1 MPGDAPTASP
11 VEAAARL
18 RHVVELRGRARRA
31 TLLPSFALLAGLGAV
46 LVAHGLVVA
55 AWPHSSVAW
64 LAWLAA
70 ILVARPALR
79 GGTDLPAAR
88 LWAAC
93 AAAALA
99 GMLVAE
105 AAGFDPLLHSIGA
118 ALALRAALAR
128 RPVAAVAVVVVVA
141 AVDALGVSTAA
152 GELAVGAALITAGLA
167 VRAREGRTA

>member
-1 MPGDAPTASP
+1 MPRSTDLPTASP

-18 RHVVELRGRARRA
+18 RHVTELRGRARRA

-55 AWPHSSVAW
+55 AWPHSTVAW
-64 LAWLAA
+64 FAWLAA
-70 ILVARPALR
+70 VVVARPALR
-79 GGTDLPAAR
+79 GDAGLPGAR

-99 GMLVAE
+99 GMLLAQ
-105 AAGFDPLLHSIGA
+105 ALGLDPLLNAIGA
-118 ALALRAALAR
+118 ALALRAVLAR
-128 RPVAAVAVVVVVA
+128 RLAAAVATVAVVA

-152 GELAVGAALITAGLA
+152 GELAVGAALIAGGLA
-167 VRAREGRTA
+167 LRGRSA